1 MWGHVGRPGGDAG
14 ERVGVGKCFSQAPRG
29 GTCYHGS
36 CSAAHT
42 VRTCI
47 LVSIP
52 VNLNVLTYLFLQQM
66 LATYCLHGS
75 SWLVGEMYTKLIHQ
89 EMYHYGY
96 NFVDAV
102 KKEGKRRF
110 LFGLGLQGR
119 LL

>member
-1 MWGHVGRPGGDAG
+1 MCVGACGQARRGCGGESEGGEVFLSGPSGRHLLSWILFCCPHSEDLHPGLHPS
-14 ERVGVGKCFSQAPRG
+14 EPECP
-29 GTCYHGS
+29 H
-36 CSAAHT
+36 
-42 VRTCI
+42 
-47 LVSIP
+47 
-52 VNLNVLTYLFLQQM
+52 LFLQQM

-75 SWLVGEMYTKLIHQ
+75 SWLVGEKDTKLIYQ

-102 KKEGKRRF
+102 KEEGKRRF